1 MTPGGHFGCLT
12 SQGKG
17 KLDPEVYARRLD
29 EAFGKSSAYE
39 VEAVDPENWP
49 ELKTCLGIL
58 GRRKVGQKIGEVL
71 VYIYI
76 NTYHFYNDRIMYM
89 LYITNYI
96 CAYLLCGE
104 SGI

>member
-58 GRRKVGQKIGEVL
+58 GRRKSLTKNWRGTSIYK
-71 VYIYI
+71 YIYI
-76 NTYHFYNDRIMYM
+76 SF
-89 LYITNYI
+89 L
-96 CAYLLCGE
+96 
-104 SGI
+104 